1 MRKWEMILYSIGDL
15 SKFTSK
21 VVRYEDVIVN
31 TFELFPKS
39 FHLVGYPQYPDTE
52 SISKK
57 IYDVLRVKGFVT
69 TVSREYKLTKTGIEY
84 AKILDKGAAGKQ
96 QVDNSGQFPPTYID
110 EIDRVVQ
117 LQGFRLFQGSHQADL
132 IDRDYYDFYK
142 VSARSNS
149 RDVGGRQKLMHD
161 VITAGIKSH
170 IPLVQNVLEYKARID
185 ELYGGIFENENTA

>member
-69 TVSREYKLTKTGIEY
+69 TATVRIPLSFAASAITGI
-84 AKILDKGAAGKQ
+84 APVPVPPPIPAVKNTISAPSIASSIRLRSSCAACFPISGFVPAPKPC
-96 QVDNSGQFPPTYID
+96 VNSEP
-110 EIDRVVQ
+110 
-117 LQGFRLFQGSHQADL
+117 
-132 IDRDYYDFYK
+132 
-142 VSARSNS
+142 N
-149 RDVGGRQKLMHD
+149 
-161 VITAGIKSH
+161 
-170 IPLVQNVLEYKARID
+170 
-185 ELYGGIFENENTA
+185 